1 MAVVNLNAE
10 LELPSVIIDMPELQ
24 KMAARKKAF
33 QAAMWSLA
41 ILIFSALSALIYLE
55 ITGSTRETVS
65 ADELEVKNDAQGSLK
80 LTVQLV
86 PEHVQGAVVQV
97 DGKVISG
104 NPPYVYLEP
113 TDDYHS
119 IKIRAPGYRHM
130 NKDVQVT
137 SSEVVSFTLI
147 PESARQVAAITVE
160 ELMAEELDTEGFDEN
175 SDDLIEEI
183 PQNAA
188 GSQAGKKQKENAR
201 RLNNAGGQN
210 EKTRKAVGSGK
221 QLAAAAGS
229 PTNTAAGKSPQ
240 SAGKASAAVVADA
253 AATTEDSKKT
263 TVNGAAEEKSERS
276 SVIPS
281 VQLYKPPKA
290 SLIINAPLGVTN
302 RISVSV
308 DGQMRGYL
316 PVLLKVDAGLHELTF
331 VYDGHRTFQMVKL
344 NAGQIVRIVPNL

>member
-24 KMAARKKAF
+24 KMAARKKVF

-65 ADELEVKNDAQGSLK
+65 ADELEVKNVAQSSLK

-86 PEHVQGAVVQV
+86 PENVQGAVVQV

-119 IKIRAPGYRHM
+119 IRIRAPGYRHM

-147 PESARQVAAITVE
+147 PESARQVAAISVE

-183 PQNAA
+183 SPDAA
-188 GSQAGKKQKENAR
+188 GSPAGKKQKENAR
-201 RLNNAGGQN
+201 KLNNPSVQN
-210 EKTRKAVGSGK
+210 EKTRKAVGGGK
-221 QLAAAAGS
+221 QIAAAAGA
-229 PTNTAAGKSPQ
+229 PANTPAGKSPR
-240 SAGKASAAVVADA
+240 SAGKADA
-253 AATTEDSKKT
+253 AATTKASKKT
-263 TVNGAAEEKSERS
+263 TVNGAAEEKSEKS
-276 SVIPS
+276 SIIPS

-302 RISVSV
+302 RVAVSV